1 MFIFAILI
9 VLSIV
14 FYIYYKVSILRS
26 KDGLTQRY
34 LNAKSRISLGI
45 FLVSFGINQYLAYQ
59 IKFVLIVS
67 IIFFILG
74 WIQIVYGFNAARHYR
89 NEWKRLNP

>member
-14 FYIYYKVSILRS
+14 FYVYYKVSILRT

-34 LNAKSRISLGI
+34 LNAKSRMSLGV

-59 IKFVLIVS
+59 VKFVLIIS

-74 WIQIVYGFNAARHYR
+74 CMQIMYGFKSARHYR